1 MNGKRA
7 KLLRKQAN
15 YKKTRTVKV
24 IGDYNINLGYTIL
37 NVPKTEVQEISD
49 IEKSS
54 KKLYKDLKKDYKS
67 I

>member
-1 MNGKRA
+1 MNGKRS

-24 IGDYNINLGYTIL
+24 VGDYNINLGHTIL
-37 NVPKTEVQEISD
+37 NVPKTEIQDISK
-49 IEKSS
+49 IEKTS

-67 I
+67 L